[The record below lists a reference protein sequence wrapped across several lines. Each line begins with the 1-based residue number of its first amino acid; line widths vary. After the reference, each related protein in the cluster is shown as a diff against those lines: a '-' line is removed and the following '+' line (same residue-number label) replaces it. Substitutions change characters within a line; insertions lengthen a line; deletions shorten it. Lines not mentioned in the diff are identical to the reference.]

1 MRIVTAAVLLFAL
14 SFATVTAAADPAVD
28 IPKMTREEA
37 LRYLE
42 SDRYAVDQTNLVVAI
57 MNGKLELAEAL
68 LSAGVDVNDPELIH
82 PALHLAATSCAG
94 KRVERETILAMMEV
108 LLAHGAKANVPGETE
123 LSALM
128 VAAQQCDGSIV
139 HRLVKAGADMKFRTS
154 VGFTPLSMAF
164 LVDNL
169 SAAEALVDEGAR
181 LSAEAATKL
190 LEGKDD
196 PKYIALVK
204 KARAK

>member
-1 MRIVTAAVLLFAL
+1 
-14 SFATVTAAADPAVD
+14 
-28 IPKMTREEA
+28 MTREEA
-37 LRYLE
+37 LRYLDG
-42 SDRYAVDQTNLVVAI
+42 DRYAVDQTNLVVAI
-57 MNGKLELAEAL
+57 MNGNPELAEAL

-94 KRVERETILAMMEV
+94 KRVETETILTMIEV

-128 VAAQQCDGSIV
+128 VAAQQCEGSIV

-169 SAAEALVDEGAR
+169 SAAEALVGEGAR
-181 LSAEAATKL
+181 LSAEAAAKL

>member
-1 MRIVTAAVLLFAL
+1 MRTIAAAILLFA
-14 SFATVTAAADPAVD
+14 AVTATAAD

-37 LRYLE
+37 LQYLG
-42 SDRYAVDQTNLVVAI
+42 DDYAVDQTNLVAPI
-57 MNGKLELAEAL
+57 MNGHTKLVEAL
-68 LSAGVDVNDPELIH
+68 LSAGVDVNDPELIK
-82 PALHLAATSCAG
+82 PALRLAASSCAG
-94 KRVERETILAMMEV
+94 HRVERETILTMMEV
-108 LLAHGAKANVPGETE
+108 LLAHGAKPNVAGETE

-169 SAAEALVDEGAR
+169 SAAEALIDEGAR
-181 LSAEAATKL
+181 LSAEAAAKL

-196 PKYIALVK
+196 PKYVALVK
-204 KARAK
+204 RARGK

>member
-1 MRIVTAAVLLFAL
+1 MRIVTAAVLLFA
-14 SFATVTAAADPAVD
+14 AVTAAAAPAAD

-37 LRYLE
+37 LKYLDE
-42 SDRYAVDQTNLVVAI
+42 EQLAVDQSNLVGAI
-57 MNGKLELAEAL
+57 MNGNPERTEAL
-68 LSAGVDVNDPELIH
+68 LSAGVDVNDPELIK
-82 PALHLAATSCAG
+82 PALRLAASSCAG
-94 KRVERETILAMMEV
+94 KRVETETILTIMEV
-108 LLAHGAKANVPGETE
+108 LLAHGAKVNVPGETE

-181 LSAEAATKL
+181 LSAEAAAKL
-190 LEGKDD
+190 LEGKTD

>member
-1 MRIVTAAVLLFAL
+1 MRIVTAAVLLFA
-14 SFATVTAAADPAVD
+14 AVTAAAAPAVD
-28 IPKMTREEA
+28 IPKMTRDEA
-37 LRYLE
+37 LKYLDE
-42 SDRYAVDQTNLVVAI
+42 EQLAVDQSNLVVAV
-57 MNGKLELAEAL
+57 MNGNPELTEAL
-68 LSAGVDVNDPELIH
+68 LSAGVDVNDSELIK
-82 PALHLAATSCAG
+82 PALRLAASSCAG
-94 KRVERETILAMMEV
+94 KRVETETILTIMEV
-108 LLAHGAKANVPGETE
+108 LLAHGAKVNVPGETE

-181 LSAEAATKL
+181 LSAEAAAKL

>member
-1 MRIVTAAVLLFAL
+1 MRIVTAAVLLFAAL
-14 SFATVTAAADPAVD
+14 TAAAAPSADNV
-28 IPKMTREEA
+28 PKMTREEA
-37 LRYLE
+37 LRYLDGE
-42 SDRYAVDQTNLVVAI
+42 RYAVDQTNLVGAI
-57 MNGKLELAEAL
+57 MNGNPELAEAL

-94 KRVERETILAMMEV
+94 KRVETETILTMIEV
-108 LLAHGAKANVPGETE
+108 LLAHGATANVPGETE

-128 VAAQQCDGSIV
+128 VAAQQCEGSIV
-139 HRLVKAGADMKFRTS
+139 HRLVKAGADMKFRTTA
-154 VGFTPLSMAF
+154 GFTPLSMAF
-164 LVDNL
+164 LVGNL
-169 SAAEALVDEGAR
+169 SAAEALVGEGAR
-181 LSAEAATKL
+181 LSAEAAAKL

>member
-1 MRIVTAAVLLFAL
+1 MRIVTAAVLLFA
-14 SFATVTAAADPAVD
+14 AVTAAAAPSADNV
-28 IPKMTREEA
+28 PKMTREEA

-42 SDRYAVDQTNLVVAI
+42 GERYAVDQTNLVGAI
-57 MNGKLELAEAL
+57 MNGNPELAEAL

-94 KRVERETILAMMEV
+94 KRVETETILTMIEV
-108 LLAHGAKANVPGETE
+108 LLAHGAKANVPGESE

-128 VAAQQCDGSIV
+128 VAAQQCEGSIV
-139 HRLVKAGADMKFRTS
+139 HRLVKAGADMKFRTTA
-154 VGFTPLSMAF
+154 GFTPLSMAF

-169 SAAEALVDEGAR
+169 SAAEALVGEGAR
-181 LSAEAATKL
+181 LSAEAAAKL

>member
-1 MRIVTAAVLLFAL
+1 MRIVTTAILLFA
-14 SFATVTAAADPAVD
+14 AVTVAAADV
-28 IPKMTREEA
+28 PKMTREEA
-37 LRYLE
+37 LKYLDGE
-42 SDRYAVDQTNLVVAI
+42 QLAVDQSNLVGAI
-57 MNGKLELAEAL
+57 MNGNAELAEAL
-68 LSAGVDVNDPELIH
+68 LSAGVDVNDPELIK
-82 PALHLAATSCAG
+82 PALRLAASSCAG
-94 KRVERETILAMMEV
+94 KRVPTETILTVMDV
-108 LLAHGAKANVPGETE
+108 LLAHGAKVNVPGETE

-128 VAAQQCDGSIV
+128 SAAQQCEAPIV

-154 VGFTPLSMAF
+154 AGFTPLSMAF

-169 SAAEALVDEGAR
+169 SAAEALIDEGAR
-181 LSAEAATKL
+181 LSAEAAAKL

>member
-1 MRIVTAAVLLFAL
+1 MRIATATLLLLTALGAVAEE
-14 SFATVTAAADPAVD
+14 

-37 LRYLE
+37 TRYLAQG
-42 SDRYAVDQTNLVVAI
+42 RYAVEPSNLVGAI
-57 MNGKLELAEAL
+57 MNGDAELTEAL
-68 LSAGVDVNDPELIH
+68 LSAGVDANDPELIK
-82 PALHLAATSCAG
+82 PALRLAASSCAG
-94 KRVERETILAMMEV
+94 KRIETEKILTIMEI
-108 LLAHGAKANVPGETE
+108 LLAHGAKVNVPGETE

-139 HRLVKAGADMKFRTS
+139 HRLVKAGADMKFKTS

-164 LVDNL
+164 LVENL
-169 SAAEALVDEGAR
+169 DAAEALIDEGAR
-181 LSAEAATKL
+181 ISAEAAKKL

>member
-1 MRIVTAAVLLFAL
+1 MRIVTAAVLLFAAL
-14 SFATVTAAADPAVD
+14 TAAAAPSADNV
-28 IPKMTREEA
+28 PKMTREEA

-42 SDRYAVDQTNLVVAI
+42 GERYAVDQTNLVGAI
-57 MNGKLELAEAL
+57 MNGNPELAEAL

-94 KRVERETILAMMEV
+94 KRVETETILTMIEV
-108 LLAHGAKANVPGETE
+108 LLAHGATANVPGETE

-128 VAAQQCDGSIV
+128 VAAQQCEGSIV
-139 HRLVKAGADMKFRTS
+139 HRLVKAGADMKFRTTA
-154 VGFTPLSMAF
+154 GFTPLSMAF
-164 LVDNL
+164 LVGNL
-169 SAAEALVDEGAR
+169 SAAEALVGEGAR
-181 LSAEAATKL
+181 LSAEAAAKL